1 MADESL
7 SKELYFASLKLMPG
21 GVSSPVRSFRSVG
34 GTPFFVEKGKGAKI
48 TDADGNKYIDY
59 VMSYGPLIL
68 GHANEEVLEKVQKT
82 IEKGMCFGAPTG
94 FELELAK
101 LVTSAVPSIEKV
113 RFVNSGTEA
122 TMSAIR
128 LARAHTDRKKIIKF
142 DGGYHG
148 HGDPFLVEAGSG
160 VATLGIPDSP
170 GVPQEVTQHTI
181 SLPYN
186 DLDKVKA
193 TFAKFG
199 KEIAA
204 VVVEPVAGNMGVV
217 PPRKGFLEGLRKI
230 CDEFDSLL
238 IFDEVMTGFRV
249 AFGGAQEKYGITPDL
264 TCLGKIIGGGMPV
277 GAYGGK
283 AEIMDKV
290 APAGPV
296 YQAGTMSGN
305 PVSMA
310 AGIKT
315 LKILKE
321 HEQYQNLEYRSQYLV
336 DELKKKSEKH
346 NIPITINRVG
356 SMFTIFFQS
365 GPVEDYTDAK
375 KSDTKRFAKYFH
387 GMLENGIF
395 IPPSQYECWFV
406 STAHGEEDLHHTI
419 HAHDLVMKTL

>member
-1 MADESL
+1 MSGPL
-7 SKELYFASLKLMPG
+7 SKELYYASLKLMPG
-21 GVSSPVRSFRSVG
+21 GVSSPVRAFQSVG
-34 GTPFFVEKGKGAKI
+34 GTPFFVERGKGSKI
-48 TDADGNKYIDY
+48 TDADGKKYIDY

-68 GHANEEVLEKVQKT
+68 GHAHDEVLEKVQKT
-82 IEKGMCFGAPTG
+82 LEKGMSFGAPTG

-101 LVTSAVPSIEKV
+101 HVAAAVPSIEKI

-128 LARAHTDRKKIIKF
+128 LARAHTDRKKIVKF

-160 VATLGIPDSP
+160 VATLGIPGSP
-170 GVPQEVTQHTI
+170 GVPSETTQNTI

-186 DLDKVKA
+186 DLDRVKA
-193 TFAKFG
+193 CFAKFG

-204 VVVEPVAGNMGVV
+204 IIVEPVAGNIGVV
-217 PPRKGFLEGLRKI
+217 PPRKGFLEGLRKV
-230 CDEFDSLL
+230 CDEFDTVL

-249 AFGGAQEKYGITPDL
+249 AFGGAQEKYGVTPDL

-277 GAYGGK
+277 GAYGGR
-283 AEIMDKV
+283 AELMDKI
-290 APAGPV
+290 APQGPV
-296 YQAGTMSGN
+296 YQAGTLSGN

-321 HEQYQNLEYRSQYLV
+321 HEQSQSLEYKSQYLV
-336 DELKKKSEKH
+336 DELKKKADARD
-346 NIPITINRVG
+346 IPITINRVA
-356 SMFTIFFQS
+356 SMFTIFFQK
-365 GPVEDYTDAK
+365 GPVEDFADAK

-387 GMLENGIF
+387 EMLEHGVF

-406 STAHGEEDLHHTI
+406 STAHTEEDLHATI
-419 HAHDLVMKTL
+419 RAHDLALKAL

>member
-1 MADESL
+1 MSTGPL
-7 SKELYFASLKLMPG
+7 SKELFHASLNLIPG
-21 GVSSPVRSFRSVG
+21 GVNSPVRSFRSVG
-34 GTPFFVEKGKGAKI
+34 GTPFFVERGKGAKI
-48 TDADGNKYIDY
+48 TDADGKQYVDY
-59 VMSYGPLIL
+59 VMGYGPMIL
-68 GHANEEVLEKVQKT
+68 GHAHPDVLEKVQKT
-82 IEKGMCFGAPTG
+82 IEKGMAFGAPNG

-128 LARAHTDRKKIIKF
+128 LARAHTDRKKIVKF
-142 DGGYHG
+142 DGDYHG
-148 HGDPFLVEAGSG
+148 HGDSFLVEAGSG

-170 GVPQEVTQHTI
+170 GVLEEVTKQTI

-186 DLDKVKA
+186 DLEKVKEC
-193 TFAKFG
+193 FSKYG

-204 VVVEPVAGNMGVV
+204 VIIEPVAGNMGVV
-217 PPRKGFLEGLRKI
+217 PPTQGFLQGLREI
-230 CDEFDSLL
+230 CTEHDALL

-249 AFGGAQEKYGITPDL
+249 AFGGAQERYSVAPDI
-264 TCLGKIIGGGMPV
+264 TCLGKIVGGGMPV

-290 APAGPV
+290 APAGPM

-315 LKILKE
+315 LKILKDE
-321 HEQYQNLEYRSQYLV
+321 QQYQNLEYRSQYLA
-336 DELKKKSEKH
+336 DELKKRSDAH
-346 NIPITINRVG
+346 NIPVTINRVG
-356 SMFTIFFQS
+356 SMFTVFFQN
-365 GPVEDYTDAK
+365 GPVTNFNDAK

-387 GMLENGIF
+387 GLLERGVF
-395 IPPSQYECWFV
+395 IPPSQYEAWFV

-419 HAHDLVMKTL
+419 HSHEQVMKEL